1 MTDIENKDENLSR
14 KKQIAW
20 EYIDKISQDK
30 SFDEL
35 KNILSI
41 KNTLNEFKEIL
52 SMSKDKLNDNNI
64 LTDKIKENLKDF
76 LVTENLID
84 WIKEN
89 KHLFLLS
96 SISQDWQNQLSN
108 AKEIINSD
116 KTEDEIRLELW
127 LWIKGKSWLKWD
139 ENINTKNEYIENIV
153 YPLSNEDNN
162 KLNEIV
168 QKSKEPNNVNY
179 LEENVYKKYLNHIEA
194 SLNLPKN
201 TLQSVCYKESE
212 GKLYKWSNIIWS
224 SAGAKWLFQ
233 FMPSTARWYMA
244 NENLKK
250 NYWKTFSSEEE
261 FIKDPLA
268 TAWASGI
275 MLSENMR
282 QYNLQTAL
290 ACYNWWPGNV
300 KNKIWWLLKKD
311 KFHKLPKETQNYV
324 EKISNSILKLN
335 WEDELSNIEDILN
348 YNLSKFS
355 IKKSEIVSPSKEKIL
370 IGSEI
375 LATSADEIWWLWNSM
390 MTGFQWYKQ
399 KDYFR
404 NMDWVEWKNTET
416 HPNRFNSQ
424 DDVRKRKDNHPSVKS
439 FVMYFGANTKDNN
452 QTLKDLEKWSIWL
465 KEEWIQPV
473 LSTCIGA
480 DNHPH
485 LNKLNLKIL
494 RLWKKLE
501 TPVLDFAD
509 KYNRDKN
516 LFDMWSNKHP
526 SSKWYTFMKDEILSA
541 ANIS

>member
-1 MTDIENKDENLSR
+1 
-14 KKQIAW
+14 
-20 EYIDKISQDK
+20 
-30 SFDEL
+30 
-35 KNILSI
+35 
-41 KNTLNEFKEIL
+41 
-52 SMSKDKLNDNNI
+52 
-64 LTDKIKENLKDF
+64 
-76 LVTENLID
+76 
-84 WIKEN
+84 
-89 KHLFLLS
+89 
-96 SISQDWQNQLSN
+96 
-108 AKEIINSD
+108 
-116 KTEDEIRLELW
+116 
-127 LWIKGKSWLKWD
+127 
-139 ENINTKNEYIENIV
+139 
-153 YPLSNEDNN
+153 
-162 KLNEIV
+162 
-168 QKSKEPNNVNY
+168 
-179 LEENVYKKYLNHIEA
+179 
-194 SLNLPKN
+194 
-201 TLQSVCYKESE
+201 
-212 GKLYKWSNIIWS
+212 
-224 SAGAKWLFQ
+224 
-233 FMPSTARWYMA
+233 
-244 NENLKK
+244 
-250 NYWKTFSSEEE
+250 
-261 FIKDPLA
+261 
-268 TAWASGI
+268 
-275 MLSENMR
+275 
-282 QYNLQTAL
+282 
-290 ACYNWWPGNV
+290 
-300 KNKIWWLLKKD
+300 
-311 KFHKLPKETQNYV
+311 
-324 EKISNSILKLN
+324 
-335 WEDELSNIEDILN
+335 
-348 YNLSKFS
+348 
-355 IKKSEIVSPSKEKIL
+355 
-370 IGSEI
+370 